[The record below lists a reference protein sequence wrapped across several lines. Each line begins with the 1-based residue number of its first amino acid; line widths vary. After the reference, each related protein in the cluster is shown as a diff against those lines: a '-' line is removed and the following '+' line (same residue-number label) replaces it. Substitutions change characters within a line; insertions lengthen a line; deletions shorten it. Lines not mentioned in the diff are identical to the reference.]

1 LALEEFD
8 KALGGLRQRQLGIYT
23 RVSYL
28 IVRLFVTVL
37 QGHTWKHNSS
47 DTIAAALATFSTR
60 EHECHYGNTV
70 PNCYA
75 YIKAWSRH
83 SRMGYS
89 WMLIECVIDVVSQF
103 LGKNVFYDWAKIVDC
118 GDAPLTFLVSIGH
131 INQLRTALTIHKDN
145 TIALKQLD
153 TSHQV

>member
-1 LALEEFD
+1 
-8 KALGGLRQRQLGIYT
+8 
-23 RVSYL
+23 
-28 IVRLFVTVL
+28 
-37 QGHTWKHNSS
+37 
-47 DTIAAALATFSTR
+47 
-60 EHECHYGNTV
+60 
-70 PNCYA
+70 
-75 YIKAWSRH
+75 
-83 SRMGYS
+83 MGYS